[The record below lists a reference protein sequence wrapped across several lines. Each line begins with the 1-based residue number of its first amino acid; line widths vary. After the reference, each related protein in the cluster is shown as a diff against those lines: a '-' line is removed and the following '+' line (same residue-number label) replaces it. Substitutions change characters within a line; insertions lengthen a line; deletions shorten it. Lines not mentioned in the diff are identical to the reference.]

1 MTAKR
6 TVAVFRAPFF
16 IWWAMAEKELPTIE
30 INGLEVFSIGKW
42 NNDDYTLADLQQ
54 MVNAFDQVG
63 FEPTVKAG
71 HENGQENPATASRLF
86 GEPAL
91 GYVKRIY
98 IEGKKLLADLYSV
111 PKRFGELIKAGTYK
125 RVSAEI
131 YWNYLDD
138 LKKKSWPRVLKSIAF
153 LGADIP
159 ALPNLKAIEALF
171 TVTDGQLTAYDE
183 QNREFRTYDSK
194 APDPTEMDFHG
205 MEMPMPPSARKM
217 AKADVNYAESGGGD
231 ASCGACRFYQGT
243 GCGIVEG
250 TIDYDGSCDL
260 QKPYPNMPGM
270 NAMTTDNAKQEHYP
284 WSQCVQDQLGSGK
297 SQKSAEAICGSIK
310 AKNSSLE
317 DVITIEE
324 MRDLCPECAQ
334 HMERKGFKAIKVS
347 ALSTLKSDEKVTS
360 KSGGKVMEEKD
371 LQEKF
376 DKMWAE
382 KEEATQTRIR
392 KDLEKETEYK
402 VHKAREDGK
411 LEILKEKERL
421 EEDIRSLQS
430 EKRSQRIEHWLKT
443 MKSEGKL
450 LPAEESKVRAMR
462 EWIPDEGPALKYFTL
477 KAGKAEAQE
486 MSPAD
491 LFESLYSSRSSVLFK
506 NLSRDDNDARIDDPA
521 QELPDAG
528 AEVDRRAKLYMTQQE
543 EKNHK
548 VSYSDATRYVL
559 SKDGALAQR
568 YSQGRTLN

>member
-1 MTAKR
+1 MQN
-6 TVAVFRAPFF
+6 
-16 IWWAMAEKELPTIE
+16 AEKSEYKDLPTID
-30 INGLEVFSIGKW
+30 INGLEIFQVGKW

-98 IEGKKLLADLYSV
+98 IDGKKLLADIYSV

-138 LKKKSWPRVLKSIAF
+138 LKKKTWPRVLKSIAF

-194 APDPTEMDFHG
+194 APDPKDMNFCGMD
-205 MEMPMPPSARKM
+205 MPMQSTRKM
-217 AKADVNYAESGGGD
+217 AKSDVHYAESGGGD
-231 ASCGACRFYQGT
+231 ASCGACRFSQGA
-243 GCGIVEG
+243 GCSLVEG
-250 TIDYDGSCDL
+250 TIDYDGTCDL
-260 QKPYPNMPGM
+260 QKPYPNMKGM
-270 NAMTTDNAKQEHYP
+270 QAMSKEEDFKHYP
-284 WSQCVQDQLGSGK
+284 WDTCVADRQKEGHD
-297 SQKSAEAICGSIK
+297 QKSAEAICGSIK

-324 MRDLCPECAQ
+324 MRGLCPDCAQ

-347 ALSTLKSDEKVTS
+347 ALSTLKVDEKITS

-371 LQEKF
+371 VKDQFEKMFAERQEA
-376 DKMWAE
+376 MRTE
-382 KEEATQTRIR
+382 MR

-443 MKSEGKL
+443 MKAEGKL

-491 LFESLYSSRSSVLFK
+491 LFESLYSSRSSNLFK
-506 NLSRDDNDARIDDPA
+506 TLTRGDDDRPVEDPA
-521 QELPDAG
+521 NELPDAG
-528 AEVDRRAKLYMTQQE
+528 AEVDRRAKLYQTQQE

-548 VSYSDATRYVL
+548 VTYSEATRAVL
-559 SKDGALAQR
+559 AKDGALAQR
-568 YSQGRTLN
+568 YNQGRTLN